1 MSVFPSS
8 LFRYFSNQ
16 GSAESIQIQGYGKLT
31 CSSLFYLLCRYS
43 KDIEYFNHYLH
54 DDVRH
59 CRRWWDLGTG
69 LEAFEKVLD
78 PLKDVDEDLLGC
90 TNVLTRLR
98 SFSVKFGGCKEISR
112 KIQTWRRTPTPASS
126 LLKYSPKC
134 ALPD

>member
-1 MSVFPSS
+1 MSDLQELSGCHPNFFLCQFIQSPKRTLDVGLSQQP
-8 LFRYFSNQ
+8 LQIFSNQ

-78 PLKDVDEDLLGC
+78 PLKDVDEDLFLSIFRRFSELDLGRQ
-90 TNVLTRLR
+90 LGFEAR
-98 SFSVKFGGCKEISR
+98 
-112 KIQTWRRTPTPASS
+112 Q
-126 LLKYSPKC
+126 
-134 ALPD
+134 